1 MLKGKKILLG
11 ISGSIAA
18 YKTATLTRLL
28 IKAGAEVKIIMTES
42 AASFISPLTL
52 STLSK
57 NEVITK
63 LSDNE
68 SWNNHVILGR
78 WADLFVLAPLSCN
91 TLSKMAHGLCDN
103 ALMAVY
109 LSATCKVMV
118 APAMDEDMHN
128 HPTTKANLLAIESF
142 GNIIIPSE
150 FGELASGLTGN
161 GRMAEPEN
169 ILNHIKEYL
178 FGKNQFTGKKVLI
191 TAGPTFEPIDP
202 VRFIGNHSSGKMG
215 IALANEFISRGAE
228 VNLVIGPVSEK
239 LPEGCNII
247 KVNTAKEMYDECIKL
262 FPEVDIAVMSAAVA
276 DYKVINVATQKIK
289 KSDDKLTLELE
300 KNADILK
307 HLGKIKKNQ
316 ILVGFA
322 LETNNEEENALKKL
336 KDKNADFIV
345 LNSLNDKGAGFGTDT
360 NKIVIFAKDGSRID
374 FKLKSKNELAAD
386 IINTLQK
393 YAKN

>member
-11 ISGSIAA
+11 VSGSIAA
-18 YKTATLTRLL
+18 YKIASLTRLL
-28 IKAGAEVKIIMTES
+28 IKEGAEVKIIMTAS
-42 AASFISPLTL
+42 ASSFISPLTL

-57 NEVITK
+57 NEVITN

-68 SWNNHVILGR
+68 TWNNHVMLGR
-78 WADLFVLAPLSCN
+78 WADLFVIAPLSCN
-91 TLSKMAHGLCDN
+91 TLAKLAHGICDN

-128 HPTTKANLLAIESF
+128 HPSTKLNLSAIESY
-142 GNIIIPSE
+142 GNLIIPSE

-161 GRMAEPEN
+161 GRMAEPETIIKN
-169 ILNHIKEYL
+169 ISDYL
-178 FGKNQFTGKKVLI
+178 SGKNQLAGKRVLI
-191 TAGPTFEPIDP
+191 TAGPTLEPIDP

-215 IALANEFISRGAE
+215 IALATEFYNRGAD
-228 VNLVIGPVSEK
+228 VTLISGPVSEK
-239 LPEGCNII
+239 LPVGCTNI
-247 KVNTAKEMYDECIKL
+247 KVNTASEMYDECIKI
-262 FPEVDIAVMSAAVA
+262 FPEVDIAVMAAAVA
-276 DYKVINVATQKIK
+276 DYKVINPSNEKIK
-289 KSDDKLTLELE
+289 KSDSKLILELE
-300 KNADILK
+300 KNVDILK
-307 HLGKIKKNQ
+307 YLGQIKSKQ

-336 KDKNADFIV
+336 KDKNADFII

-360 NKIVIFAKDGSRID
+360 NKIVIFAKDGSRLD
-374 FKLKSKNELAAD
+374 FELKSKNELASD
-386 IINTLQK
+386 IINILQN

>member
-1 MLKGKKILLG
+1 
-11 ISGSIAA
+11 
-18 YKTATLTRLL
+18 
-28 IKAGAEVKIIMTES
+28 EVKIIMTES

-276 DYKVINVATQKIK
+276 DYKVINVATEKIK

-300 KNADILK
+300 KNDDILK

>member
-11 ISGSIAA
+11 VSGSIAA
-18 YKTATLTRLL
+18 YKIATLTRML
-28 IKAGAEVKIIMTES
+28 IKEEAEVKIIMTES

-57 NEVITK
+57 NEVITT
-63 LSDNE
+63 LSNNE
-68 SWNNHVILGR
+68 TWNNHVLLGR

-128 HPTTKANLLAIESF
+128 HPTTKANLIAIESF

-161 GRMAEPEN
+161 GRMAEPET
-169 ILNHIKEYL
+169 IIKHITEYL
-178 FGKNQFTGKKVLI
+178 SSKNEFAGKKILI

-215 IALANEFISRGAE
+215 IAIANEFISRGAD

-239 LPEGCNII
+239 LPAGCNII
-247 KVNTAKEMYDECIKL
+247 KVNTAKEMYDECIKI

-276 DYKVINVATQKIK
+276 DYKVINVATEKIK

-307 HLGKIKKNQ
+307 YLGQIKKNQ

-336 KDKNADFIV
+336 KDKNADFII

-360 NKIVIFAKDGSRID
+360 NKIVIFAKEGSRTD

-386 IINTLQK
+386 IINTLHN
-393 YAKN
+393 YAKD